1 MILCLYFSCSIHVF
15 PALSFLQIYNKKKPL
30 SSTLLKKQKK
40 ALPSAGNAFHYIV
53 IMTYKEELIA

>member
-1 MILCLYFSCSIHVF
+1 MSLFFLLYSCLSCFIFSTNI
-15 PALSFLQIYNKKKPL
+15 QQKKAFVKCP
-30 SSTLLKKQKK
+30 TDKTKK